1 MSHIPYTICRSGTYY
16 YNQRL
21 PIHAANSYGHFIRQV
36 LSKDP
41 LKAEVL
47 SKRLSDV
54 LEGAWS
60 STTDA
65 TPVNVFTIIEGFQ
78 PRRVALSEVAA
89 EYLALKQIDQT
100 PPRAALSTF
109 ISLAGDRD
117 VSEYTRQDAKLFV
130 HHLEMKGNKT
140 ATIRR
145 RINSLSAIM
154 NYAYSELDLDKRNPF
169 TRLFIRNEGDDVF
182 KRGTFINDQLKLG
195 YAKALASGSSVK
207 LLMPLLGETGCRLA
221 EIFGL
226 RLDDIDLENE
236 LIHIRPN
243 SARRLKNKTSER
255 VLPLV
260 GYAKLAM
267 EQAQIKADD
276 QWLFSQYIKAGH
288 CYATHASNAVNKWL
302 KRDFGGLTAHS
313 LRHTFRDRLRA
324 VECPMDMIDQIGG
337 WRCVGGVATNYGH
350 GYSRLQV
357 ERWLRLVLIPL
368 ASGDGTYTLDPF

>member
-16 YNQRL
+16 YNRRV
-21 PIHAANSYGHFIRQV
+21 PKYAVNSYGRFIRQA

-41 LKAEVL
+41 LEAEAL

-60 STTDA
+60 A
-65 TPVNVFTIIEGFQ
+65 TINAPPVNISNIIKSFQ
-78 PRRVALSEVAA
+78 PRRVAPSEIAA

-100 PPRAALSTF
+100 PPRVALSTF
-109 ISLAGDRD
+109 LSLAGDRD
-117 VSEYTRQDAKLFV
+117 VRDYTRQDAKLFV
-130 HHLEMKGNKT
+130 HYLEMKGNKT

-169 TRLFIRNEGDDVF
+169 TRLFIQNEGADVF
-182 KRGTFINDQLKLG
+182 KRGTFANDQLKWG
-195 YAKALASGSSVK
+195 YDKALSSGSTVK

-221 EIFGL
+221 EIVGL
-226 RLDDIDLENE
+226 RLEDIDLDNE
-236 LIHIRPN
+236 LLHIRPN

-260 GYAKLAM
+260 GYAKLAID
-267 EQAQIKADD
+267 QVQIQADD
-276 QWLFSQYIKAGH
+276 EWLFPQYIKSGH

-302 KRDFGGLTAHS
+302 KKDFGGLTAHS

-337 WRCVGGVATNYGH
+337 WKSITTIGNSYGR
-350 GYSRLQV
+350 GFTMDQYRQ
-357 ERWLRLVLIPL
+357 
-368 ASGDGTYTLDPF
+368 YLDKIMIT

>member
-16 YNQRL
+16 YNRRV
-21 PIHAANSYGHFIRQV
+21 PKHAVISYGHLIRQT

-41 LKAEVL
+41 LKAEAL

-60 STTDA
+60 AAIDA
-65 TPVNVFTIIEGFQ
+65 PPVNISSIIEGFQ
-78 PRRVALSEVAA
+78 PRRVALSEIAA
-89 EYLALKQIDQT
+89 EYLTLKQIDQT
-100 PPRAALSTF
+100 PPRVALSAF
-109 ISLAGDRD
+109 LSLAGDRD

-140 ATIRR
+140 ATVRR

-276 QWLFSQYIKAGH
+276 QWLFPQYIKPGH
-288 CYATHASNAVNKWL
+288 C
-302 KRDFGGLTAHS
+302 
-313 LRHTFRDRLRA
+313 
-324 VECPMDMIDQIGG
+324 
-337 WRCVGGVATNYGH
+337 
-350 GYSRLQV
+350 
-357 ERWLRLVLIPL
+357 
-368 ASGDGTYTLDPF
+368 

>member
-16 YNQRL
+16 YNRRV
-21 PIHAANSYGHFIRQV
+21 PKHAVISYGHLIRQI

-41 LKAEVL
+41 LKAEAL

-60 STTDA
+60 ATTNA
-65 TPVNVFTIIEGFQ
+65 PPVNISSIIKGFQ
-78 PRRVALSEVAA
+78 PRRVALPEIAA
-89 EYLALKQIDQT
+89 EYLKLKQIDQT
-100 PPRAALSTF
+100 PPRVALSTF
-109 ISLAGDRD
+109 LSLAGDRD

-130 HHLEMKGNKT
+130 HHLELKGNKT

-169 TRLFIRNEGDDVF
+169 TRLFIRNEGNDVF
-182 KRGTFINDQLKLG
+182 KRGIFTNDQLKYG
-195 YAKALASGSSVK
+195 YDKALVSGSTVK

-221 EIFGL
+221 EIVGL

-236 LIHIRPN
+236 LIHIRPY
-243 SARRLKNKTSER
+243 SARRLKNNTSER
-255 VLPLV
+255 VLLLV

-267 EQAQIKADD
+267 EQAQIQADD
-276 QWLFSQYIKAGH
+276 QWLFPQYIKPGH
-288 CYATHASNAVNKWL
+288 CYATHASNAVTKWL
-302 KRDFGGLTAHS
+302 KRNFGGLTAHS

-324 VECPMDMIDQIGG
+324 AEVPYGYEDQLGG
-337 WRCVGGVATNYGH
+337 WSSVDGVGARH
-350 GYSRLQV
+350 GQGYDLGQ
-357 ERWLRLVLIPL
+357 LRVLL
-368 ASGDGTYTLDPF
+368 AR

>member
-1 MSHIPYTICRSGTYY
+1 VPKY
-16 YNQRL
+16 
-21 PIHAANSYGHFIRQV
+21 AVKSYGQFIRQA
-36 LSKDP
+36 LSKD
-41 LKAEVL
+41 LLEAEAF

-60 STTDA
+60 ATTDA
-65 TPVNVFTIIEGFQ
+65 SPVNISTIVKSFQ
-78 PRRVALSEVAA
+78 PRRVALSEIAA

-100 PPRAALSTF
+100 PPRVALSTF
-109 ISLAGDRD
+109 LSLAGDRD
-117 VSEYTRQDAKLFV
+117 VRDYTRQDAKLFV
-130 HHLEMKGNKT
+130 HYLEMKGNKT

-169 TRLFIRNEGDDVF
+169 TRLFIQNEGADVF
-182 KRGTFINDQLKLG
+182 KRGTFANDQLKWG
-195 YAKALASGSSVK
+195 YDKALSSGSTVK

-221 EIFGL
+221 EIVGL
-226 RLDDIDLENE
+226 RLEDIDLDNE
-236 LIHIRPN
+236 LLHIRPN

-260 GYAKLAM
+260 GYAKLAID
-267 EQAQIKADD
+267 QVQIQADD
-276 QWLFSQYIKAGH
+276 EWLFPQYIKSGH

-302 KRDFGGLTAHS
+302 KKDFGGLTAHS

-337 WRCVGGVATNYGH
+337 WKSITSIGNSYGR
-350 GYSRLQV
+350 GFTMDQYRQ
-357 ERWLRLVLIPL
+357 
-368 ASGDGTYTLDPF
+368 YLDKIMIT

>member
-1 MSHIPYTICRSGTYY
+1 VSHIPYTICRSGTYY
-16 YNQRL
+16 YNRRV
-21 PIHAANSYGHFIRQV
+21 PKHAVNSYGQFIRQA

-41 LKAEVL
+41 LEAEAF

-60 STTDA
+60 ATTDA
-65 TPVNVFTIIEGFQ
+65 SPVNISTIVKSFQ
-78 PRRVALSEVAA
+78 PRRVALSEIAA

-100 PPRAALSTF
+100 PPRVALSTF
-109 ISLAGDRD
+109 LSLAGDRD
-117 VSEYTRQDAKLFV
+117 VRDYTRQDAKLFV
-130 HHLEMKGNKT
+130 HYLEMKGNKT

-169 TRLFIRNEGDDVF
+169 TRLFIQNEGADVF
-182 KRGTFINDQLKLG
+182 KRGTFANDQLKWG
-195 YAKALASGSSVK
+195 YDKALSSGSTVK

-221 EIFGL
+221 EIVGL
-226 RLDDIDLENE
+226 RLEDIDLDNE
-236 LIHIRPN
+236 LLHIRPN

-260 GYAKLAM
+260 GYAKLAID
-267 EQAQIKADD
+267 QVQIQADD
-276 QWLFSQYIKAGH
+276 EWLFPQYIKSGH

-302 KRDFGGLTAHS
+302 KKDFGGLTAHS

-337 WRCVGGVATNYGH
+337 WKSITSIGNSYGR
-350 GYSRLQV
+350 GFTMDKYRQ
-357 ERWLRLVLIPL
+357 
-368 ASGDGTYTLDPF
+368 YLDKIMIT

>member
-1 MSHIPYTICRSGTYY
+1 MSHIQYTISRSGTYY
-16 YNQRL
+16 YNRRV
-21 PIHAANSYGHFIRQV
+21 PKHAVDSYGQFIRQA

-41 LKAEVL
+41 LEAEAL

-60 STTDA
+60 ATTD
-65 TPVNVFTIIEGFQ
+65 TPPVNISTIIESFQ
-78 PRRVALSEVAA
+78 PRRVALSEIAA

-100 PPRAALSTF
+100 PPRVALSTF

-130 HHLEMKGNKT
+130 HYLQMKGNKT

-145 RINSLSAIM
+145 RINSLSAIL
-154 NYAYSELDLDKRNPF
+154 NYAYAELDLDKRNPF
-169 TRLFIRNEGDDVF
+169 TRLFICNEGDDVF
-182 KRGTFINDQLKLG
+182 KRGTFTQEQLKLG
-195 YAKALASGSSVK
+195 YDKALASGSTVK

-221 EIFGL
+221 EIVGL
-226 RLDDIDLENE
+226 RLDDIDLENG

-243 SARRLKNKTSER
+243 SARRLKNKISER
-255 VLPLV
+255 VVPLV

-267 EQAQIKADD
+267 EQALVQADD
-276 QWLFSQYIKAGH
+276 QWLFPQYIKSGH

-324 VECPMDMIDQIGG
+324 AEVPLEIIDQLGG
-337 WRCVGGVATNYGH
+337 WSSVSSNGSKYGKGYFKEHIGQHMQKVAVKE
-350 GYSRLQV
+350 L
-357 ERWLRLVLIPL
+357 
-368 ASGDGTYTLDPF
+368 

>member
-16 YNQRL
+16 YNRRV
-21 PIHAANSYGHFIRQV
+21 PKHAVNSYGQFIRQA

-41 LKAEVL
+41 LEAEAF

-60 STTDA
+60 ATTDA
-65 TPVNVFTIIEGFQ
+65 PPVNISTIIESFQ
-78 PRRVALSEVAA
+78 PRRVALSEIAA

-100 PPRAALSTF
+100 PPRVALSTF
-109 ISLAGDRD
+109 LSLAGDRD
-117 VSEYTRQDAKLFV
+117 VSDYTRQDAKLFV

-169 TRLFIRNEGDDVF
+169 TRLFIRNEGDDIF
-182 KRGTFINDQLKLG
+182 KRGTFTNEQLKYG
-195 YAKALASGSSVK
+195 YDKALASGSTVK
-207 LLMPLLGETGCRLA
+207 LLMPMLGETGCRLA
-221 EIFGL
+221 EIVGL
-226 RLDDIDLENE
+226 RLDDIDLENG
-236 LIHIRPN
+236 LINIRPN

-267 EQAQIKADD
+267 EQALTQADD
-276 QWLFSQYIKAGH
+276 EWLFPQYIKSGH

-302 KRDFGGLTAHS
+302 KKDFGGLTAHS

-337 WRCVGGVATNYGH
+337 WRSVGGVGVRYGE
-350 GYSRLQV
+350 GYSLEQKRIWVKADSVSINHLQ
-357 ERWLRLVLIPL
+357 
-368 ASGDGTYTLDPF
+368 

>member
-16 YNQRL
+16 YNRRV
-21 PIHAANSYGHFIRQV
+21 PKYAVKSYGQFIRQA

-41 LKAEVL
+41 LKAEEF

-60 STTDA
+60 ATTDA
-65 TPVNVFTIIEGFQ
+65 PPVNISTIVKSFQ
-78 PRRVALSEVAA
+78 PRRVALSEIAA

-100 PPRAALSTF
+100 PPRVALSTF
-109 ISLAGDRD
+109 LSLAGDRD
-117 VSEYTRQDAKLFV
+117 VRDYTRQDAKLFV
-130 HHLEMKGNKT
+130 HYLEMKGNKT

-169 TRLFIRNEGDDVF
+169 TRLFIQNEGADVF
-182 KRGTFINDQLKLG
+182 KRGTFANDQLKWG
-195 YAKALASGSSVK
+195 YDKALSSGSTVK

-221 EIFGL
+221 EIVGL
-226 RLDDIDLENE
+226 RLEDIDLDNE
-236 LIHIRPN
+236 LLHIRPN

-260 GYAKLAM
+260 GYAKLAID
-267 EQAQIKADD
+267 QVQIQADD
-276 QWLFSQYIKAGH
+276 EWLFPQYIKSGH

-302 KRDFGGLTAHS
+302 KKDFGGLTAHS

-337 WRCVGGVATNYGH
+337 WKSITSIGNSYGR
-350 GYSRLQV
+350 GFTMDQYRQ
-357 ERWLRLVLIPL
+357 
-368 ASGDGTYTLDPF
+368 YLDKIMIT

>member
-1 MSHIPYTICRSGTYY
+1 VSHIPYTICRSGTYY
-16 YNQRL
+16 YNRRV
-21 PIHAANSYGHFIRQV
+21 PKYAVKSYGQFIRQA
-36 LSKDP
+36 LSKD
-41 LKAEVL
+41 LLEAEAF

-60 STTDA
+60 ATTDA
-65 TPVNVFTIIEGFQ
+65 SPVNISTIVKSFQ
-78 PRRVALSEVAA
+78 PRRVALSEIAA

-100 PPRAALSTF
+100 PPRVALSTF
-109 ISLAGDRD
+109 LSLAGDRD
-117 VSEYTRQDAKLFV
+117 VRDYTRQDAKLFV
-130 HHLEMKGNKT
+130 HYLEMKGNKT

-169 TRLFIRNEGDDVF
+169 TRLFIQNEGADVF
-182 KRGTFINDQLKLG
+182 KRGTFANDQLKWG
-195 YAKALASGSSVK
+195 YDKALSSGGTVK

-221 EIFGL
+221 EIVGL
-226 RLDDIDLENE
+226 RLEDIDLDNE
-236 LIHIRPN
+236 LLHIRPN

-260 GYAKLAM
+260 GYAKLAID
-267 EQAQIKADD
+267 QVQIQADD
-276 QWLFSQYIKAGH
+276 EWLFPQYIKSGH

-302 KRDFGGLTAHS
+302 KKDFGGLTAHS

-337 WRCVGGVATNYGH
+337 WKSITSIGNSYGR
-350 GYSRLQV
+350 GFTMDQYRQ
-357 ERWLRLVLIPL
+357 
-368 ASGDGTYTLDPF
+368 YLDKIMIT

>member
-16 YNQRL
+16 YNRRV
-21 PIHAANSYGHFIRQV
+21 PKHAVNSYGQFIRQA

-41 LKAEVL
+41 LEADAF
-47 SKRLSDV
+47 SKRLSNV
-54 LEGAWS
+54 LEGAWNA
-60 STTDA
+60 TTNA
-65 TPVNVFTIIEGFQ
+65 PAVNISTIIESFQ

-100 PPRAALSTF
+100 PPRVALSTF

-117 VSEYTRQDAKLFV
+117 VSDYTRQDAKLFV

-182 KRGTFINDQLKLG
+182 KRGTFTKEQLKLG
-195 YAKALASGSSVK
+195 YAKALASGSTVK
-207 LLMPLLGETGCRLA
+207 LLMPLLGETGCRMA
-221 EIFGL
+221 EIVGL

-243 SARRLKNKTSER
+243 SVRRLKNKTSER

-260 GYAKLAM
+260 GYAKLAV
-267 EQAQIKADD
+267 EQALTQADD
-276 QWLFSQYIKAGH
+276 EWLFPQYIKAGH
-288 CYATHASNAVNKWL
+288 CYATHTSNAVNKWL
-302 KRDFGGLTAHS
+302 KKDFGGLTAHS

-337 WRCVGGVATNYGH
+337 WRSVSGIGINYGH
-350 GYSRLQV
+350 GYSKVQV
-357 ERWLRLVLIPL
+357 GRWLRLVSI
-368 ASGDGTYTLDPF
+368 

>member
-16 YNQRL
+16 YNRRV
-21 PIHAANSYGHFIRQV
+21 PKHAVNSYGQFIRQA

-41 LKAEVL
+41 LEAEAF

-60 STTDA
+60 ATTDA
-65 TPVNVFTIIEGFQ
+65 SPVNISTIVKSFQ
-78 PRRVALSEVAA
+78 PRRVALSEIAA

-100 PPRAALSTF
+100 PPRVALSTF
-109 ISLAGDRD
+109 LSLAGDRD
-117 VSEYTRQDAKLFV
+117 VRDYTRQDAKLFV
-130 HHLEMKGNKT
+130 HYLEMKGNKT

-169 TRLFIRNEGDDVF
+169 TRLFIRNEGDDIF
-182 KRGTFINDQLKLG
+182 KRGTFTNEQLKYG
-195 YAKALASGSSVK
+195 YDKALASGSTVK
-207 LLMPLLGETGCRLA
+207 LLMPMLGETGCRLA
-221 EIFGL
+221 EIVGL
-226 RLDDIDLENE
+226 RLDDIDLENA
-236 LIHIRPN
+236 LINIRPN

-260 GYAKLAM
+260 GYAKQAL
-267 EQAQIKADD
+267 EQNLTQADVE
-276 QWLFSQYIKAGH
+276 WLFPQYIKSGH

-302 KRDFGGLTAHS
+302 KKDFGGLTAHS

-337 WRCVGGVATNYGH
+337 WKSITSIGNSYGR
-350 GYSRLQV
+350 GFTMDQYRQ
-357 ERWLRLVLIPL
+357 
-368 ASGDGTYTLDPF
+368 YLDKIMIT

>member
-16 YNQRL
+16 YNRRV
-21 PIHAANSYGHFIRQV
+21 PKHAVNSYGQFIRQA

-41 LKAEVL
+41 LEADAF
-47 SKRLSDV
+47 SKRLSNV
-54 LEGAWS
+54 LEGAWNA
-60 STTDA
+60 TTNA
-65 TPVNVFTIIEGFQ
+65 PAVNISTIIESFQ

-100 PPRAALSTF
+100 PPRVALSTF

-117 VSEYTRQDAKLFV
+117 VSDYTRQDAKLFV

-169 TRLFIRNEGDDVF
+169 TRLFIRNEGDDIF
-182 KRGTFINDQLKLG
+182 KRGTFTNEQLKYG
-195 YAKALASGSSVK
+195 YDKALASGSAVK
-207 LLMPLLGETGCRLA
+207 LLMPMLGETGCRLA
-221 EIFGL
+221 EIVGL
-226 RLDDIDLENE
+226 RLDDIDLEND
-236 LIHIRPN
+236 LINIRPN

-260 GYAKLAM
+260 GYARTAM
-267 EQAQIKADD
+267 EQAMLQADD
-276 QWLFSQYIKAGH
+276 QWLFPQYIKAGH
-288 CYATHASNAVNKWL
+288 CYATHASNALNKWL

-313 LRHTFRDRLRA
+313 LRHIFRDRLRA
-324 VECPMDMIDQIGG
+324 VECRMDMIYQIGG
-337 WRCVGGVATNYGH
+337 YRSVGVWGRATGRGINYRKLG
-350 GYSRLQV
+350 Q
-357 ERWLRLVLIPL
+357 
-368 ASGDGTYTLDPF
+368 